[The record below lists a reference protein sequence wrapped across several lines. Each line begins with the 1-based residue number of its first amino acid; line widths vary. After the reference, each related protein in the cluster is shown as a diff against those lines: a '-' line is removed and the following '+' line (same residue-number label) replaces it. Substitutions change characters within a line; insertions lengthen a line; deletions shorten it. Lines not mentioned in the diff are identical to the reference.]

1 VDPFTRQIF
10 STGDE
15 NRAVARL
22 LAAQDAS
29 IADAARRWATI
40 SAFYAAVHYI
50 NAWLWEHLQVEPRD
64 HTERRVFVL
73 TVSTLKPAANAYVR
87 LQDHG
92 YDARYRIGVHISPE
106 KLNGLLEGDVRTVR
120 SIVIQSLNA
129 RQ

>member
-1 VDPFTRQIF
+1 MDPFTRQIF

-15 NRAVARL
+15 NRAIAQL
-22 LAAQDAS
+22 LAAQEAS
-29 IADAARRWATI
+29 IADVARRWAAI
-40 SAFYAAVHYI
+40 SAFYAGVHYI

-64 HTERRVFVL
+64 HAERRVFVL

-92 YDARYRIGVHISPE
+92 YDARYRIGAHISPE
-106 KLNGLLEGDVRTVR
+106 KLNELLEGDLRTVR
-120 SIVIQSLNA
+120 SVVIQSLNA